1 MKKPLLILVTA
12 LSLGAAEQAHAQLGN
27 LVGAGL
33 VLGVGAIKRARMTP
47 EQRLAEQQ
55 AAQQKAAEKAARQ
68 AATQPAAAATSAP
81 AARPELQPQRTAADQ
96 LPKKGAE
103 QITALEAQLEQC
115 RAALLASPTGAVCT
129 PEQRTAI
136 QQAAV
141 SVARANPGWSLQP
154 YQQEMAF
161 YAAEDARRQQAAAP
175 AATPAN

>member
-1 MKKPLLILVTA
+1 MKKLLLTAVMA

-47 EQRLAEQQ
+47 EQRAAEQQ
-55 AAQQKAAEKAARQ
+55 ATQQKAAEKAAQQ
-68 AATQPAAAATSAP
+68 ASVQQASAAATVAP
-81 AARPELQPQRTAADQ
+81 AVALTELRPQRTATDK

-115 RAALLASPTGAVCT
+115 RLAMQASPTGVVCT
-129 PEQRTAI
+129 PAQRTAI

-141 SVARANPGWSLQP
+141 SAARANPSWSLQP

-161 YAAEDARRQQAAAP
+161 YAAEDARRQQPAAP
-175 AATPAN
+175 PAK

>member
-1 MKKPLLILVTA
+1 MKKLLLPMVTA
-12 LSLGAAEQAHAQLGN
+12 LSLGIAEQAHAQLGN

-55 AAQQKAAEKAARQ
+55 AAQQKAAEKAAQQ
-68 AATQPAAAATSAP
+68 AAAQPAAASAP
-81 AARPELQPQRTAADQ
+81 ALSPAAALTELQSQRTAADK

-103 QITALEAQLEQC
+103 QITTLEAQLEQC
-115 RAALLASPTGAVCT
+115 RTAMQASATGVVCT

-141 SVARANPGWSLQP
+141 SVARANPSWSLQP

-161 YAAEDARRQQAAAP
+161 YVAEDARRQQAAAP
-175 AATPAN
+175 VK